1 MVLNYIGSKMK
12 LVKIISAIITSHV
25 KSGVFGDLFAGTG
38 AVSRHFAKIGYSVCA
53 NDVEQY
59 SYYVSSAVLN
69 CPYSD
74 KLSALI
80 DTLNKIEPIEGLFY
94 KHYSVS
100 AGRLFF
106 TDDNA
111 KKIDTLRENI
121 EILKNK
127 AEITELEYVFLIG
140 SLLESADAVANTAS
154 VYGAFLKKIKK
165 SALTPLVLKPIHTN
179 KSIQSD
185 KHNVMNKDIFE
196 ILENQY
202 YDVVYLDPPYV
213 ARQYGANYCPLN
225 YLCQYNRNIEVRNKT
240 GLIDYYKS
248 PFASKRDALKSFKK
262 LFAEIKTKHL
272 FLSYNNNGIVSLEK
286 MIDLLGQYGDVITY
300 VIDYRGYKSNQ
311 TTNNKTTEY
320 LHYLQYN
327 GGNQKQTIQWEP

>member
-1 MVLNYIGSKMK
+1 MK
-12 LVKIISAIITSHV
+12 LVKIISNIITSHV
-25 KSGVFGDLFAGTG
+25 KAGVFGDLFAGTG
-38 AVSRHFAKIGYSVCA
+38 AVSRHFAKIGYSVFA
-53 NDVEQY
+53 NDVEKY

-74 KLSALI
+74 KLSTLI
-80 DTLNKIEPIEGLFY
+80 DTLNQIEPIEGLFY

-111 KKIDTLRENI
+111 KKIDTIRENI

-127 AEITELEYVFLIG
+127 AEITELEFVFLIG
-140 SLLESADAVANTAS
+140 SLLESADSVANTAS

-165 SALTPLVLKPIHTN
+165 SALTPFVLKPIHTN
-179 KSIQSD
+179 KSIEPD
-185 KHNVMNKDIFE
+185 KHTVLNRDIFD
-196 ILENQY
+196 ILPENT

-225 YLCQYNRNIEVRNKT
+225 YLCLYNKDIQVRNKT

-248 PFASKRDALKSFKK
+248 PFASKQHAIKSFKK
-262 LFAEIKTKHL
+262 LFAEIKTTHL

-286 MIDLLGQYGDVITY
+286 MIDLLAEYGDVITY
-300 VIDYRGYKSNQ
+300 VIHYRGYKSNQ
-311 TTNNKTTEY
+311 ATNNKTTEY
-320 LHYLQYN
+320 LHYLCFN
-327 GGNQKQTIQWEP
+327 GGNKKEKIQWEL